1 MTPETIETVL
11 PLLKLLA
18 NETRLRLIGLVA
30 EEPQSVGA
38 LARRL
43 GLTEATISHH
53 LAKLHSAD
61 LLSLRAKGT
70 THYYSLNPDAL
81 AAINRGLLRP
91 ERLTHAPATEGRDAS
106 EARVLRSFIVDGRL
120 VKIPEAHSK
129 REVVLRW
136 VLEQLED
143 RRYREREISEILKR
157 YHDDYATLRRELI
170 NHRLMK
176 REGGIYW
183 KTAPARA

>member
-1 MTPETIETVL
+1 MSSIEAVL
-11 PLLKLLA
+11 PLFKLLA
-18 NETRLRLIGLVA
+18 NETRLRLIGIVA
-30 EEPQSVGA
+30 EGEESVGN

-53 LAKLHSAD
+53 LAKLSSAG
-61 LLSLRAKGT
+61 LLTMRPEGT
-70 THYYSLNPDAL
+70 THFYRLDAEGL
-81 AAINRGLLRP
+81 RAINKSLLSP
-91 ERLTHAPATEGRDAS
+91 EKLARAPATGGKEPA
-106 EARVLRSFIVDGRL
+106 EARVLKSFIVDGRL
-120 VKIPEAHSK
+120 VKIPESQAK

-136 VLEQLED
+136 ILAQIED
-143 RRYREREISEILKR
+143 RRYREREISEILGR

-183 KTAPARA
+183 KS